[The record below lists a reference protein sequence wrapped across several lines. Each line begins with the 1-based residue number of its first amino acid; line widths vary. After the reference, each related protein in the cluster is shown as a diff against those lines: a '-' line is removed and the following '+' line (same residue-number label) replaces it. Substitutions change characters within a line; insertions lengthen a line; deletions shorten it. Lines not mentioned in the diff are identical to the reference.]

1 MKNQKQENTEE
12 QSETLKS
19 RETGTTPAERQN
31 RRTLLTVRDIA
42 LIGLMTAV
50 IEASKAALSFLPN
63 IELTSF
69 WLILFTLFFQ
79 WRIVLVIPV
88 FILIEGFLYGFGIWW
103 LMYLYSWP
111 LLVLLVW
118 IFRKQDSAW
127 FWAVL
132 SGAFGLCFG
141 ALCTLSYFLI
151 GVPGGG
157 GLTAR
162 LSASFAWWI
171 AGLPWDIA
179 HCVGN
184 FVLMLLLYHPV
195 RRVMRQVEKL

>member
-1 MKNQKQENTEE
+1 MKKQEKESTEE

-19 RETGTTPAERQN
+19 RKTGTSPAEWKNCRP
-31 RRTLLTVRDIA
+31 LLTVRDIA

-88 FILIEGFLYGFGIWW
+88 FILIEGFIYGFGIWW